1 MLTIAVTN
9 TKGGVGKTTLAAS
22 LAVRA
27 AQDKFTGGAPYRVA
41 LVDLDP
47 MRDLAAASPDLT
59 RSRMRSRSNSTRP
72 AMMVRISLPF
82 AVLRSKLSAV
92 CARTLTFQL

>member
-9 TKGGVGKTTLAAS
+9 TKGGVGKTTLAAT

-27 AQDKFTGGAPYRVA
+27 AQDKFKGGAHYRVA

-47 MRDLAAASPDLT
+47 MRGLVAWWLRRGKTENPTISKARKPRRMPLSGWKWTVGTSASWNL
-59 RSRMRSRSNSTRP
+59 RP
-72 AMMVRISLPF
+72 RF
-82 AVLRSKLSAV
+82 
-92 CARTLTFQL
+92 